1 MAEEQVSKG
10 RYIMKCR
17 LCDSDNVKII
27 HKGVRDN
34 TSIDVLKCQSCGLVF
49 LSSTSHIADDFYQ
62 DGGMHSEEDTEKRFM
77 EWRKETYVDDKR
89 RYDRFV
95 NEIGEKSI
103 IDFGC
108 GNGGL
113 LKLFKEGGKR
123 TIYGVEL
130 ENSARERIISDGI
143 NVRSDIDEFDEDFDY
158 ITSFHVIEHLVE
170 PDEWLEKIRKHMTPE
185 SMLCIE
191 TPNADDALLT
201 LYNCHAF
208 ADFTYWSCHVVL
220 YNLDTLCKLLEKNRF
235 KIVKREQIQRYPLA
249 NHLYWLS
256 SGKPGGQNIW
266 NFISNHNID
275 EEYAKLLEK
284 KNICDTIMI
293 TCVIDN

>member
-1 MAEEQVSKG
+1 MGEERVGKG

-34 TSIDVLKCQSCGLVF
+34 HSIDVMKCQSCGLVF
-49 LSSTSHIADDFYQ
+49 LSSTSQITDDFYQ
-62 DGGMHSEEDTEKRFM
+62 AGGMHSEEDTEKKFM
-77 EWRKETYVDDKR
+77 EWRMETYADDKR

-95 NEIGEKSI
+95 NEIGEKSV

-108 GNGGL
+108 GNGGFLKL
-113 LKLFKEGGKR
+113 LKESGKR
-123 TIYGVEL
+123 KVCGVEL

-143 NVRSDIDEFDEDFDY
+143 EVKADIDEFNEKFDY

-170 PDEWLEKIRKHMTPE
+170 PGEWLEKIRRHMKPD
-185 SMLCIE
+185 SVLCIE

-201 LYNCHAF
+201 LYDCRAF

-220 YNLDTLCKLLEKNRF
+220 YNLDTLCTLLGKNGF
-235 KIVKREQIQRYPLA
+235 KIIKREQIQRYPLA

-256 SGKPGGQNIW
+256 NGKPGGQKKW
-266 NFISNHNID
+266 DFILNHNID
-275 EEYAKLLEK
+275 EAYAKILGE
-284 KNICDTIMI
+284 KNICDTIMVI
-293 TCVIDN
+293 CVKDN